1 MLHYNFIS
9 SAVMIL
15 YKRAMKALQ
24 RNVTVNISKSGPKT
38 RLGVVSSIHHKS
50 CKLYGGKQLQL
61 CDLTFSLPHC
71 LDCSQ
76 VFSHY

>member
-15 YKRAMKALQ
+15 YKRATKALQ
-24 RNVTVNISKSGPKT
+24 RNDTVNISKSRPKT
-38 RLGVVSSIHHKS
+38 RVRIVSSIS
-50 CKLYGGKQLQL
+50 CKFYGGKQLLL
-61 CDLTFSLPHC
+61 CYLTFSLPHC

-76 VFSHY
+76 FSHY

>member
-15 YKRAMKALQ
+15 YKRATKAVQ
-24 RNVTVNISKSGPKT
+24 RNVTVNISKSQNKGGGSFQHT
-38 RLGVVSSIHHKS
+38 QTYKS
-50 CKLYGGKQLQL
+50 CKFNGGKQLLL

-76 VFSHY
+76 FSHY

>member
-15 YKRAMKALQ
+15 YKRATKALQ
-24 RNVTVNISKSGPKT
+24 RNVTVNVSKSGPKT
-38 RLGVVSSIHHKS
+38 RVMIVSSIHHKS
-50 CKLYGGKQLQL
+50 CKFYGGKQLLL
-61 CDLTFSLPHC
+61 CYLTFSLPHC

-76 VFSHY
+76 FSHY